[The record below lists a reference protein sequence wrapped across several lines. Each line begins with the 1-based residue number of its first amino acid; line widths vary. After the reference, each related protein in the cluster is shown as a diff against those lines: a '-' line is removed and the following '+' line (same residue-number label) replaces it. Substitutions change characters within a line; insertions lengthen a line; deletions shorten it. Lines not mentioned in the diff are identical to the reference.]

1 MKKTWHKIATIA
13 VVGVIAFIGFWPKKG
28 GKELPVPV
36 VNEERNGVAGVVVE
50 VKGEVKRPGLY
61 ICLLYTSRCV

>member
-50 VKGEVKRPGLY
+50 VKGELDQAFTY
-61 ICLLYTSRCV
+61 LT